1 MSYNHR
7 RSPSAISIDYDSDA
21 STSSRRSL
29 HAKRQY
35 PIYAQ
40 PHRRSLSRS
49 LRSPSINF
57 RNDLYVEEEEVEEE
71 ETDHGHPFPQETAP
85 GISASSVMHRISRL
99 FKNHRRAIVFLG
111 LFLLAAGSL
120 HFLNQPYVD
129 VTQAR
134 HILDDAIKWSG
145 EKVGIKTS
153 SRSSTQPTDCHFRS
167 TVEGEA
173 NHSCRRSIGLLTSS
187 VAPSISHCTQA
198 TAARTKSL

>member
-35 PIYAQ
+35 AICAE
-40 PHRRSLSRS
+40 PHQRSLSRS
-49 LRSPSINF
+49 LRSPSIPF
-57 RNDLYVEEEEVEEE
+57 RNDLYVEEEGEEEE
-71 ETDHGHPFPQETAP
+71 ETDHGHPYQDAAP

-99 FKNHRRAIVFLG
+99 FKNHRRAIIFLG
-111 LFLLAAGSL
+111 LFLIASGSL

-129 VTQAR
+129 VSQAR
-134 HILDDAIKWSG
+134 HILDDAMKWSG
-145 EKVGIKTS
+145 EKVGIKTTFQS
-153 SRSSTQPTDCHFRS
+153 SSQPTDCHFRS

-173 NHSCRRSIGLLTSS
+173 PSFLSPFEYPANCANFCT
-187 VAPSISHCTQA
+187 SISHCTQA